1 MAIKKVTSTKRGEE
15 PKGQTLKGAMAGTS
29 KSMSMPVQKTIN
41 VKPVKVAPKSRKA
54 ILAKAT
60 PEEIAA
66 NKKKSQNYNYEDAR
80 KRAQAVTKRRAQGSN
95 EPQVKKSDINK
106 EMGVKRR
113 QFINS
118 YNAGTI
124 DTRSDLRDSIG
135 STFPAGTPA
144 KEIRKAMPLTS
155 LGRAAYQTKKVLKKG
170 KRAVIEP
177 VAGLVK
183 KVTTAQ
189 MNKGCPPKGQ

>member
-1 MAIKKVTSTKRGEE
+1 MKKGDE
-15 PKGQTLKGAMAGTS
+15 PQGRTLKAAMAGTS
-29 KSMSMPVQKTIN
+29 TSTKMPAMAKPDVKSI
-41 VKPVKVAPKSRKA
+41 KVAPKRRNA

-66 NKKKSQNYNYEDAR
+66 NKTKSQNYNYQDAQKR
-80 KRAQAVTKRRAQGSN
+80 AKAVNKRREAGSTEKQVKKADIKKEMNVKRAQFRK
-95 EPQVKKSDINK
+95 
-106 EMGVKRR
+106 
-113 QFINS
+113 S

-124 DTRSDLRDSIG
+124 ENRSDLRDSMM

-144 KEIRKAMPLTS
+144 KEIRKAMPMTDV
-155 LGRAAYQTKKVLKKG
+155 GRVAYKVNKSLKKG
-170 KRAVIEP
+170 GKAAIAP